1 MPRILI
7 IEDHQM
13 ISKIVKTMLENLK
26 CKVDTA
32 ATGQEGLD
40 LYLNG
45 NNYQMILT
53 DLNLP
58 DISGL
63 VISKKIREIEAQK
76 GGHIPIIALTGYAT
90 EEDKQNCLDA
100 GMDHYITK
108 PANEDDFRGILK
120 TYNLK

>member
-1 MPRILI
+1 
-7 IEDHQM
+7 M

-63 VISKKIREIEAQK
+63 AISKKIREIEAQK

-90 EEDKQNCLDA
+90 EEDKQNCIDA

-108 PANEDDFRGILK
+108 PANEDDFKGILK
-120 TYNLK
+120 AYHLK

>member
-7 IEDHQM
+7 IEDHKM

-63 VISKKIREIEAQK
+63 AISKKIREIEAQK

-90 EEDKQNCLDA
+90 EEDKQNCIDA

-108 PANEDDFRGILK
+108 PANEDDFKGILK
-120 TYNLK
+120 AYHLK